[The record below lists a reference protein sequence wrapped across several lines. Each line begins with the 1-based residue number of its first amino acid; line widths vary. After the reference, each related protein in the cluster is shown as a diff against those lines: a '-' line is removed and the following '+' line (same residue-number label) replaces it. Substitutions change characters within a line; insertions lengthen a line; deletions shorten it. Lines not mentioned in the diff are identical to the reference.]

1 MRKILSLL
9 KMVVLAVGLILLSG
23 CSHSYN
29 SNTLGLDFYQ
39 WNLWHDTEAVPG
51 NILPSCGWEDLDR
64 GMGILV
70 RIPAPLDTY
79 FPDRG
84 DSSVF
89 WYHCRFSLP
98 EVWKGRP
105 VSLIFE
111 HAGPKVQLFLN
122 QEAAG
127 SFEDREGPVE
137 LDVSDI
143 IYHTRDNHLCIRV
156 SQSGPGRMQL
166 SDGVTGN
173 IVVRVKP
180 LEE

>member
-39 WNLWHDTEAVPG
+39 WNLWHDTEAV
-51 NILPSCGWEDLDR
+51 R

-111 HAGPKVQLFLN
+111 QAGPKVQLFLN